1 MLLFLTVRAMKFS
14 TDEDAFTVIEDLE
27 NFIKFNISY
36 NIFELEYAITYEEWK
51 VELSQLEIKHPNVYK
66 DLKNLLLM
74 QKK

>member
-36 NIFELEYAITYEEWK
+36 HIFELEYAITYEDWK
-51 VELSQLEIKHPNVYK
+51 VELSKLEIEHPNVYK